1 MNPLAQALNDQ
12 IAAVNPH
19 VRDML
24 SEFGAGLFFPKGIL
38 SQSAE
43 AKTKAKLYNATIGTA
58 LQDGTAMNLPSVMAG
73 LDGIAPNDALL
84 YAPAGG
90 LPDLRQAWQG
100 KILKDNPSLQGAS
113 MSLPIV
119 TSGLTHGLSLLGD
132 LFLDEGDVL
141 LLPDKLWG
149 NYRLIFGLRR
159 GADIRTFPFFA
170 EAGFNQAAFEDSL
183 AALAASGVKKVVAL
197 LNFPN
202 NPTGYTPTEAE
213 GEAIAAGLL
222 GLADQGVNV
231 VAITDDAY
239 FGLFYGDEPM
249 RESLFTKLAGKHP
262 RLLAVKADAATKE
275 VFVWG
280 LRIGFL
286 TFSVGGDGDP
296 TPIYEALIAK
306 TMGCIRSMISNC
318 CRLSQT
324 IVLGSLSSDTF
335 YEERA
340 EKVALMEARAL
351 EAKRVLANAKFDE
364 AWDAYPFN
372 SGYFMC
378 LKLKKVDA
386 EALRVHMLDAYGIGT
401 IAIDATDLRVAFS
414 CLEVEQIEDVYEKLY
429 QGWCDLAGK

>member
-1 MNPLAQALNDQ
+1 MNPLAEALNDQ
-12 IAAVNPH
+12 ISAVNPN
-19 VRDML
+19 VLEML
-24 SEFGAGLFFPKGIL
+24 SDFGKSLYFPKGIL

-43 AKTKAKLYNATIGTA
+43 AKTKANLYNATIGTA
-58 LQDGTAMNLPSVMAG
+58 MESGIAMNLESVMAPI
-73 LDGIAPNDALL
+73 DGISPNEALL
-84 YAPAGG
+84 YAPSGG
-90 LPDLRQAWQG
+90 VPELRKAWQD
-100 KILKDNPSLQGAS
+100 KIVTDNPTLQGAS
-113 MSLPIV
+113 MSLPVV

-132 LFLDEGDVL
+132 LFVDEGDVL

-149 NYRLIFGLRR
+149 NYRMIFNLRR

-170 EAGFNQAAFEDSL
+170 DGGFNQAAFDATIADL
-183 AALAASGVKKVVAL
+183 AQSGARKVVAL

-213 GEAIAAGLL
+213 GSAIAASLVA
-222 GLADQGVNV
+222 LAEQGVNV

-249 RESLFTKLAGKHP
+249 RESLFTKLAGKHE

-280 LRIGFL
+280 LRVGFL
-286 TFSVGGDGDP
+286 TFSIGGEGDK
-296 TPIYEALIAK
+296 TPVYDALVAK

-324 IVLGSLSSDTF
+324 IVLGSLTNEKF
-335 YEERA
+335 YEQRA
-340 EKVALMEARAL
+340 EKIALMERRAL
-351 EAKRVLANAKFDE
+351 EAKRVLANAKYEE

-378 LKLKKVDA
+378 LRLKQVDA
-386 EALRVHMLDAYGIGT
+386 EALRVHLLDAYGIGT
-401 IAIDATDLRVAFS
+401 ISIGTTDLRVAFS
-414 CLEVEQIEDVYEKLY
+414 CLEVEQIEDVYEKIY
-429 QGWCDLAGK
+429 QGWCDLAKA